1 LLLGACAT
9 EPRQFW
15 IRTDGRPVIARQFEV
30 DSTICRGDAQKANAS
45 GVVITGGGLAGAA
58 AAANHFQ
65 AVTDVYTG
73 CMANHGYLVKAEC
86 PPTANG
92 DCVPTLRPGEN
103 YQFPR

>member
-1 LLLGACAT
+1 MRAFPYVAACLLLGACAT

-15 IRTDGRPVIARQFEV
+15 TRTDGRPVVARQFEV
-30 DSTICRGDAQKANAS
+30 DRTICRGRNIYRGEA
-45 GVVITGGGLAGAA
+45 I
-58 AAANHFQ
+58 
-65 AVTDVYTG
+65 TDVYTG
-73 CMANHGYLVKAEC
+73 CMAERGYFLKAEC